1 MTTSLPY
8 SLYILHCNDGTYYTG
23 ITADLERR
31 IYEHNTSVK
40 AAKYTR
46 SRRPV
51 VLVYH
56 EVCLD
61 KSTALK
67 REKEI
72 KRFTRAQKVDLISV
86 SGISSDVE
94 QF

>member
-1 MTTSLPY
+1 MTISLPY
-8 SLYILHCNDGTYYTG
+8 SLYILHCNDATYYTG
-23 ITADLERR
+23 ITADLKRR

-51 VLVYH
+51 VLVYY
-56 EVCLD
+56 EVCLN
-61 KSTALK
+61 KFTALN

-72 KRFTRAQKVDLISV
+72 KRFTLAQKVDLIFV
-86 SGISSDVE
+86 SGITSNVE